1 MGRSCLRKARV
12 LHNSTKFDAFRDFRI
27 PGTGPGPP
35 LRPVFL
41 FAIIGTDEVHLIK
54 DRSPGLRTAL
64 ISAITACADDRLQKK
79 ARWFLQGL
87 SNDELQ
93 YIAEFLGACV
103 LESSRQEDCM
113 SRRELADGIAQFDR
127 FRSAPCG
134 VNDREHKMIVL
145 LEYLCRCKL
154 TRYALAVRA
163 ERTL

>member
-1 MGRSCLRKARV
+1 
-12 LHNSTKFDAFRDFRI
+12 
-27 PGTGPGPP
+27 
-35 LRPVFL
+35 
-41 FAIIGTDEVHLIK
+41 
-54 DRSPGLRTAL
+54 LRTAL

-103 LESSRQEDCM
+103 LESSRHEACI
-113 SRRELADGIAQFDR
+113 SRRELADGIAHFDR
-127 FRSAPCG
+127 LRSAPSG
-134 VNDREHKMIVL
+134 GPNDPEHKMIVL

-154 TRYALAVRA
+154 TRYSLALRA

>member
-1 MGRSCLRKARV
+1 MANRKS
-12 LHNSTKFDAFRDFRI
+12 STQPSA
-27 PGTGPGPP
+27 TTP

-41 FAIIGTDEVHLIK
+41 FAIIGTDEVPLID

-103 LESSRQEDCM
+103 IESYMDEACNRRQ
-113 SRRELADGIAQFDR
+113 LADGIAHFDR

-134 VNDREHKMIVL
+134 GHNDPDHKMIVL

-154 TRYALAVRA
+154 TRFSPALGAG
-163 ERTL
+163 RTR